1 MGHCNS
7 YNMECPYALESE
19 MAPVPCVG
27 SKEQCDMIRASKD
40 YKGEE
45 LAVGDQVQV
54 KGTPMEFEITGFSVK
69 NGQIMAESK
78 YGDFN
83 AELLEKLKTEFKGP

>member
-1 MGHCNS
+1 MGYCKS
-7 YNMECPYALESE
+7 YDLECPYALSD

-27 SKEQCDMIRASKD
+27 SQEQCDMFRASRN

-45 LAVGDQVQV
+45 LSVGDQVQV
-54 KGTPMEFEITGFSVK
+54 KGTPMEFQITGFKVL

-83 AELLEKLKTEFKGP
+83 AELLEKLKTEF